1 MDPAVLSR
9 QMKGI
14 SKVTV
19 VFLIQQLCLAA
30 TPGQPAHKDRE
41 FTEFFRRSSGW
52 TAGDGALSV
61 PLAGGRVLWLF
72 GDSHLDDIDPATGTM
87 PCLFQTRNAGLLQ
100 QKNDLRNARTL
111 AGDGPVF
118 RSWLRNSKDETK
130 EWFWPLGG
138 FQNGE
143 TVWVYLSALRK
154 TEAGGA
160 FGFESSGYDYWAK
173 IKFPK
178 MEPETYTALPD
189 FNGITFGDGFIMEGE
204 YVYAFGGK
212 QHGLA
217 SDLYV
222 ARFKRRQPTSNWN
235 FWDGKNWSNDVKK
248 AAPIAYGRSNSI
260 HVCKIKDHFL
270 LTTSEFS
277 VGCDQGK
284 QIFMATSQKPT
295 GPFGPLK
302 AVFTVDDTYQGHLPF
317 FYFAAAHPE
326 FINAADELLVTYSIN
341 NYEPCVSGCINGRAI
356 PDHYRPK
363 AIRLP
368 LKAIDPVW

>member
-30 TPGQPAHKDRE
+30 TPGQPAHKDQE

-72 GDSHLDDIDPATGTM
+72 GDSHLDDIAPATGTM

-100 QKNDLRNARTL
+100 QKSDLRSARTL

-118 RSWLRNSKDETK
+118 RSWLKNSKDETK

-160 FGFESSGYDYWAK
+160 FGFESIGYDYWVK

-178 MEPETYTALPD
+178 MDPETYIALPD
-189 FNGITFGDGFIMEGE
+189 FNGITFGDGFIAEGE
-204 YVYAFGGK
+204 HVYAFGGK
-212 QHGLA
+212 QRGLA

-222 ARFKRRQPTSNWN
+222 ARFKRREPTSNWN

-248 AAPIAYGRSNSI
+248 AAAIAYGRSNSI

-363 AIRLP
+363 AIRVP
-368 LKAIDPVW
+368 LKAINAEW